1 MWGRLGSGLEAG
13 AGAQS
18 CAGVSGLSCPES
30 QQVSSSP
37 VDEDRYACLM
47 RGHRVRWEARAVETA
62 DPRHHPATVHTYAV
76 NRARAL
82 NRTYVEKIGRC
93 AKRGVRIKCKCRG
106 WRGVRW
112 FGCRQHLTCERCCQQ
127 RSRQLGQRI
136 RAGLEVAHAGAGPG
150 AKLVLLTLTV
160 RHSGDVAR
168 DRDAIAAGW
177 RRFYKALRARWGA
190 WPYVGVWEV
199 TAGADEQ
206 GHVHA
211 HVAVVWPWRDWGE
224 VRKLWLRACPESERI
239 HFVAARRDGRPSDAR
254 SVGRY
259 LGKYLAKSTQ
269 DDGITRELRADVVAM
284 AYGQRSV
291 FTSRGFWQPW
301 HPVCKCCGCP
311 RVLAQYRWH
320 GDPYRP
326 EAERPPPEQLW
337 LGLRERAGPGCA

>member
-1 MWGRLGSGLEAG
+1 
-13 AGAQS
+13 
-18 CAGVSGLSCPES
+18 
-30 QQVSSSP
+30 VSSSP
-37 VDEDRYACLM
+37 VDEERYAWRM
-47 RGHRVRWEARAVETA
+47 TGHRERWEARAVETA
-62 DPRHHPATVHTYAV
+62 DPRHHRATVHRYAV

-82 NRTYVEKIGRC
+82 RRPYRDKLARC
-93 AKRGVRIKCKCRG
+93 SRRGVRIKCGCRG

-112 FGCRQHLTCERCCQQ
+112 FGCRQHITCERCRTQ

-136 RAGLEVAHAGAGPG
+136 RAGLEVAHATGGAG

-160 RHSGDVAR
+160 RHSGDVAA

-177 RRFYKALRARWGA
+177 RRLYKALRARWGT

-199 TAGADEQ
+199 TSGADGL

-211 HVAVVWPWRDWGE
+211 HVAVVWPWRDWAE
-224 VRKLWLRACPESERI
+224 VRELWLRACPESERI
-239 HFVAARRDGRPSDAR
+239 TFVAARRDGRPSDAR
-254 SVGRY
+254 SVGNY

-301 HPVCKCCGCP
+301 HPVCKCCGFP
-311 RVLAQYRWH
+311 RVIAQYRWH
-320 GDPYRP
+320 G
-326 EAERPPPEQLW
+326 EAYEPVDRRSEWRQLA
-337 LGLRERAGPGCA
+337 LAIRERAGPGCA